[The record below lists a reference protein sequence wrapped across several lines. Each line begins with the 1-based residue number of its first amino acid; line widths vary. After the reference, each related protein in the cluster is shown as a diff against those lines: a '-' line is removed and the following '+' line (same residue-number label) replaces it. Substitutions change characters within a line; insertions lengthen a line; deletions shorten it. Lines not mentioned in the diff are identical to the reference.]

1 MSGAWYSG
9 DHDAFKMSIGEIS
22 LRIHELQEEL
32 SGNVENTSSEDI
44 EELNERPIRNPLVT
58 QYSIDDMALPHM
70 SGYTSSGESKE
81 VNHLGVSRQLSLS
94 MPMMSVPDIN
104 VENHIDI
111 EEEGDSDGLEA
122 HNRGRRRSSQ
132 LMKAHTIACEGIS
145 QKMSQAQIHPRGS
158 LNQPIDILLR
168 RLSNASGDVSV
179 RDILFEHSLENRLP
193 RSVKR
198 LVEYSSPRSSWG
210 GSSYTKDSEESEST
224 GDDYTDDS
232 LAKRNRLSLQEESM
246 SGSVKLGLPKHN
258 SLNRLRKRAEDIFRT
273 MSFSPVPSREATPGE
288 FTLLLYAVNQAYV
301 GGSMTSSRVVDKF
314 RKYQEN

>member
-9 DHDAFKMSIGEIS
+9 DHDAFKMSIEEIS

-32 SGNVENTSSEDI
+32 SGTIENTSSEDI

-70 SGYTSSGESKE
+70 SGYTSPAESKDI
-81 VNHLGVSRQLSLS
+81 NHHLGVSRQLSLS

-104 VENHIDI
+104 VENNIDL
-111 EEEGDSDGLEA
+111 EEEVDGDSLET
-122 HNRGRRRSSQ
+122 HNRERRRSSQ
-132 LMKAHTIACEGIS
+132 LMKAHTIACETIS
-145 QKMSQAQIHPRGS
+145 QKMSQAEIHPRRS
-158 LNQPIDILLR
+158 LNQPIDVLLR

-179 RDILFEHSLENRLP
+179 RDILFEHSLENKLP

-246 SGSVKLGLPKHN
+246 SASVKLGLPKHN

-288 FTLLLYAVNQAYV
+288 STLLLYAVNQAYV
-301 GGSMTSSRVVDKF
+301 GGL
-314 RKYQEN
+314 